1 VSRPPY
7 PRRDELTPGGQE
19 VWDSIVGSRGAA
31 LVTDQG
37 ALTGPF
43 NAFVHAPDVG
53 RHLTSL
59 GQVLRFET
67 SIERRLSELAII
79 TVGARWKAELP
90 SPFRCRREPPRCG
103 TSRTADRVQ
112 QLTTIC

>member
-1 VSRPPY
+1 MGQH
-7 PRRDELTPGGQE
+7 RRLAGQ
-19 VWDSIVGSRGAA
+19 A

-43 NAFVHAPDVG
+43 NAFVHAPDVR

-79 TVGARWKAELP
+79 TVGARWKAE
-90 SPFRCRREPPRCG
+90 FEWWTQPPPGG

-112 QLTTIC
+112 QLTTLC